1 MRWHAFFDQDGDMA
15 EKTRR
20 RGYDMVAD
28 EKLQVQGFHDPFPGL
43 GNVEKDGS
51 GYRAVSTPWNPM
63 I

>member
-1 MRWHAFFDQDGDMA
+1 
-15 EKTRR
+15 
-20 RGYDMVAD
+20 MVAA

-51 GYRAVSTPWNPM
+51 GYRVVPTPWNPT

>member
-1 MRWHAFFDQDGDMA
+1 MRSS
-15 EKTRR
+15 TRTAIWR
-20 RGYDMVAD
+20 SRVNDMVAA

>member
-1 MRWHAFFDQDGDMA
+1 MGWYAFLDQDGDMA

-20 RGYDMVAD
+20 RVYDMAVA
-28 EKLQVQGFHDPFPGL
+28 EKLQVQGFHYPFPCL

-51 GYRAVSTPWNPM
+51 GYRVVPAPWNPT